1 MVKNMTQKDKFYNI
15 DEVNTGIIRILGDGI
30 STRIFC
36 GEQAMLSIVS
46 IEANAKGKIHSHPE
60 EQWGFLLEGS
70 GIRIQGN
77 EQIEIKKGDFWQTP
91 GGVEH
96 GIIGGPNGAKI
107 LDIFSPPRNEYKKA
121 GSGFGN

>member
-1 MVKNMTQKDKFYNI
+1 MVKKMTQKDNFYNI
-15 DEVNTGIIRILGDGI
+15 DEVNTGISRILGDGI

-77 EQIEIKKGDFWQTP
+77 EKIEIKKGDFWQTP

-107 LDIFSPPRNEYKKA
+107 LDIFSPPRNEYKKP

>member
-1 MVKNMTQKDKFYNI
+1 MVKKMTQKDNFNNI
-15 DEVNTGIIRILGDGI
+15 DEVNTGISRILGDGI

-77 EQIEIKKGDFWQTP
+77 EKIEIKKGDFWQTP

>member
-1 MVKNMTQKDKFYNI
+1 MVKKMTQKDNFNNI
-15 DEVNTGIIRILGDGI
+15 DEVNTGISRILGDGI

-77 EQIEIKKGDFWQTP
+77 EKIEIKKGDFWQTP

-96 GIIGGPNGAKI
+96 GIIGGPSGAKI

>member
-1 MVKNMTQKDKFYNI
+1 MVKKMTQKDNFYNI
-15 DEVNTGIIRILGDGI
+15 DEVNTGISRILGDGI

-77 EQIEIKKGDFWQTP
+77 EKIEIKKGDFWQTP

-107 LDIFSPPRNEYKKA
+107 LDIFSPQRNEYKKA

>member
-1 MVKNMTQKDKFYNI
+1 MVKKMTQKDNFYNI
-15 DEVNTGIIRILGDGI
+15 DEVNTGISRILGDGI

-107 LDIFSPPRNEYKKA
+107 LDIFSPPRNEYKKP

>member
-1 MVKNMTQKDKFYNI
+1 MTQKDKFYNI
-15 DEVNTGIIRILGDGI
+15 DEVNTGISRILGDGI

-121 GSGFGN
+121 GTGFGN